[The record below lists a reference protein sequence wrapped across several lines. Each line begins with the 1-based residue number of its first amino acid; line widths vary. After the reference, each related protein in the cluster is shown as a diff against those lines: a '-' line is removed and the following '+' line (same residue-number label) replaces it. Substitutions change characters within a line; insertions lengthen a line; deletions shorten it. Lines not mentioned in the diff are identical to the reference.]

1 MRGFARHLLT
11 SCRAA
16 SLVICVATCALWARS
31 GSTWDLAAWRT
42 SSGGEFEARSASGVI
57 ELAAA
62 TGLEPGDGYHFIES
76 MAKPEPFDWSKVPAD
91 VLGVVTWEMMF
102 WGDFVWDNVWRWEV
116 ESLGSS
122 RAAARTSARTC
133 PRHGGGPS
141 GCPTGSWQRS
151 WRCRRCRPP
160 GGGSWGGGAGGAGD
174 AARAATTSG
183 RAPGGAPSAARRTAR
198 RAA

>member
-1 MRGFARHLLT
+1 
-11 SCRAA
+11 
-16 SLVICVATCALWARS
+16 
-31 GSTWDLAAWRT
+31 LAAWRT

-116 ESLGSS
+116 ESLGIIAS
-122 RAAARTSARTC
+122 RSTYIGTDLPAARRWAVRLPHWLVAAVMALPPLPAAWRWVVGRWRRRRGRCRACGYDLRASPGRC
-133 PRHGGGPS
+133 PECGAANGPS
-141 GCPTGSWQRS
+141 GRVARS
-151 WRCRRCRPP
+151 PAAPDPVSAGHSDVP
-160 GGGSWGGGAGGAGD
+160 G
-174 AARAATTSG
+174 
-183 RAPGGAPSAARRTAR
+183 
-198 RAA
+198 